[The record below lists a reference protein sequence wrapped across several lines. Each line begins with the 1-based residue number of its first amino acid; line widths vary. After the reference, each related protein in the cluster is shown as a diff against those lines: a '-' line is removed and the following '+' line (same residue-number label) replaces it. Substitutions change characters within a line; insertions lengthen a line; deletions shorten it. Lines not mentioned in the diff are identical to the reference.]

1 MREMPMLASVALHGV
16 IHTMNVAGQGL
27 ARLGHQPVALDEGSI
42 LEEVC
47 RQTGLDDFGG
57 DEFRDPLRRLL
68 HAYESEARL
77 TLLGRIAA
85 RGDTTTLLTNRLRL
99 VEDRKRN
106 PGIAEQRIVRPLFI
120 VGLPRTGSTLLH
132 HLLAQDPTSR
142 VAQGWEV
149 MMPSPPPERARYE
162 TDVRIARF
170 QRQLRWFDR
179 IAPEFKKIHPLGAQ
193 LPLECLAIMAHS
205 FLSQRF
211 HTMYRVPTYQA
222 WLLGQDTRAAYHL
235 HRRFLQHLQ
244 WGTQADRWVLK
255 APSHVFA
262 FEALFDAY
270 PDALIV
276 QTHRDP
282 VTVLASV
289 ASLTAVLRCAFSDH
303 VDLVEIGHE
312 VTRHW
317 VEGLSRVLKAR
328 RDGRIPTDRFLDVS
342 YRELVHEPL
351 AVVGRIYAHF
361 DAPFTPEARTRM
373 HGYLASNPQDRNGRH
388 RYSLSSF
395 GLDRDDLTRR
405 FQAYC
410 AQIGIDREESTVC

>member
-1 MREMPMLASVALHGV
+1 MPTLASVALHGV
-16 IHTMNVAGQGL
+16 IHTMNAAGQGL
-27 ARLGHQPVALDEGSI
+27 ARLGHQPVALDERSI

-57 DEFRDPLRRLL
+57 DEFREPLRRLL
-68 HAYESEARL
+68 RAYEAEARL
-77 TLLGRIAA
+77 TLLGRITA
-85 RGDTTTLLTNRLRL
+85 RGDTIMLLTNRLRL

-106 PGIAEQRIVRPLFI
+106 PGIAEQRILRPLFI

-132 HLLAQDPTSR
+132 HLLAQDPSSR

-149 MMPSPPPERARYE
+149 MMPSPPPERPRYE

-179 IAPEFKKIHPLGAQ
+179 LAPDFKKIHPLGAQ
-193 LPLECLAIMAHS
+193 LPLECLAITSHS

-222 WLLGQDTRAAYHL
+222 WLLSQDARPAYQL

-244 WGTQADRWVLK
+244 WRTPADRWVLK

-262 FEALFDAY
+262 FQALFDAY

-282 VTVLASV
+282 ATVLASV
-289 ASLTAVLRCAFSDH
+289 ASLTTALRCAFSDH

-312 VTRHW
+312 VTQHW
-317 VEGLSRVLKAR
+317 VEGLTRVMKAR
-328 RDGRIPTDRFLDVS
+328 RDGRVPTERFLDVN
-342 YRELVHEPL
+342 YHELVHAPL

-361 DAPFTPEARTRM
+361 DLPLTTEARARM
-373 HGYLASNPQDRNGRH
+373 QQYLAANPQGRNGRH
-388 RYSLSSF
+388 RYSLDSF
-395 GLDRDDLTRR
+395 GLDRDDLSRR
-405 FQAYC
+405 FQAYR
-410 AQIGIDREESTVC
+410 AQVGIDREESALC